1 MSGNSD
7 RDPEGTETKS
17 AQTTRRE
24 FVAASAAIGLAATAG
39 VSVAADASVI
49 ERDVE
54 IPTADGKCDAA
65 LFCPASGTHPGV
77 LVWTD
82 IFGLRPAFRGMGRR
96 LAARGYTVLVPNP
109 FYRTGRAPLV
119 ANASTFDFAN
129 PADRAKLEVWT
140 KPLKQSGPIERDA
153 EAYAAFLDA
162 QPQVD
167 RARKLG
173 TQGYCWGG
181 PPVFRTAA
189 HLGDR
194 VAAAATFHGGGLVT
208 DEPDSPYLLARD
220 IKARMYVA
228 IAASDAAKQPD
239 AKDKLREAF
248 AAAHTQA
255 QVVVYVGTQHGWC
268 VPDMPLHDGKPTY
281 NRPEAERAWSH
292 LLELYHSAL
301 A

>member
-7 RDPEGTETKS
+7 RDREGREAKS
-17 AQTTRRE
+17 TQRTRRE
-24 FVAASAAIGLAATAG
+24 FVTASAAIGLATTVGVSMGAEAG
-39 VSVAADASVI
+39 VV

-54 IPTADGKCDAA
+54 ITTADGKCDAA
-65 LFCPASGTHPGV
+65 FFSPASGTHPGV
-77 LVWTD
+77 LIWTD
-82 IFGLRPAFRGMGRR
+82 IFGLRPAFRGIGRR
-96 LAARGYTVLVPNP
+96 LAARGYAVLVPNP

-129 PADRAKLEVWT
+129 PADRAKLQVWT
-140 KPLKQSGPIERDA
+140 TPLKQPGPIERDA

-189 HLGDR
+189 HLGDN

-208 DEPDSPYLLARD
+208 DEPDSPYLLARG

-228 IAASDAAKQPD
+228 IAASDDAKQPD

-248 AAAHTQA
+248 AAAHVQA
-255 QVVVYVGTQHGWC
+255 KVVVYAGTQHGWC
-268 VPDMPLHDGKPTY
+268 VPDMPLHDGKAIY
-281 NRPEAERAWSH
+281 DKREAERAWNH
-292 LLELYHSAL
+292 LLELYHAAL

>member
-1 MSGNSD
+1 LEITMSGNSD
-7 RDPEGTETKS
+7 RDPEGSETKS
-17 AQTTRRE
+17 PQTTRRE

-77 LVWTD
+77 LIWTD

-129 PADRAKLEVWT
+129 PTDRAKLEVWT

-181 PPVFRTAA
+181 PPRRLCGDPARLVRSGYAAARWQADLLQAGGRTCLEPSAGALSFRT
-189 HLGDR
+189 GVSPSSK
-194 VAAAATFHGGGLVT
+194 VAV
-208 DEPDSPYLLARD
+208 
-220 IKARMYVA
+220 VA
-228 IAASDAAKQPD
+228 P
-239 AKDKLREAF
+239 
-248 AAAHTQA
+248 
-255 QVVVYVGTQHGWC
+255 GC
-268 VPDMPLHDGKPTY
+268 
-281 NRPEAERAWSH
+281 
-292 LLELYHSAL
+292 
-301 A
+301 